1 MTAPTIVAGVDGSP
15 TSEDAL
21 RWAAA
26 LARVLGAEV
35 VAVHA
40 VGLIESAHDVAASAW
55 SAPLLDSGVAHRIDI
70 EDGDAVEVL
79 LRAAEREHAALLVVG
94 SRGTGT
100 RPELA
105 IGSTSLRLLQAGRI
119 PALVVPD
126 GTGGPDDR
134 GRIRLHHVLV
144 GVDGSGPALAALAV
158 AADLVDSLG
167 GSLSVVE
174 AFDYDPPFP
183 LGPAAATTSPG
194 EEQALQTTAAR
205 LEEQVRDIR
214 GRGVHVQVIVRSGDA
229 CSTLLDVA
237 DDIAA
242 DLIVVGS
249 RGQGDPADPLL
260 GSVAR
265 AVAAR
270 AARPTLVVP
279 AAAGAVHLA
288 ADAAH
293 DRHSRPREVRWAS
306 STVGRGSST

>member
-15 TSEDAL
+15 TSQEAL

-40 VGLIESAHDVAASAW
+40 VGLIERADDVAASAW
-55 SAPLLDSGVAHRIDI
+55 SAALVDGGVAHRIDV

-79 LRAAEREHAALLVVG
+79 LQAAEREHAALLVVG
-94 SRGTGT
+94 SRGTGD

-126 GTGGPDDR
+126 GTGGPDDG
-134 GRIRLHHVLV
+134 GRISLHHVLV
-144 GVDGSGPALAALAV
+144 GVDGSGPALAALGV
-158 AADLVDSLG
+158 AADLVESLG

-174 AFDYDPPFP
+174 AFEYHQPFP
-183 LGPAAATTSPG
+183 LGPAAATSPG
-194 EEQALQTTAAR
+194 EEQALEKTAAL

-214 GRGVHVQVIVRSGDA
+214 GRGVQVQVIVRSGDA

-237 DDIAA
+237 DDIEA

-265 AVAAR
+265 AVAAH

-288 ADAAH
+288 ADELTIDTDDPGRA
-293 DRHSRPREVRWAS
+293 DGRHRR
-306 STVGRGSST
+306 